1 MKNKNGIVI
10 EDYMP
15 LAFKLA
21 GNAFRKQQG
30 DYIEREEFTSAALL
44 ALIQAGDYHDPV
56 KGSFATAV
64 RLMVRSAFQK
74 MYLKTYETEK
84 RLNLRY
90 ESASTKRYDDVY
102 DNHIEAWADDAP
114 SVLDSLIEFH
124 DYKLLYK
131 HLDKLSV
138 RRRYIIEQRYLVQQL
153 TTPHGV
159 YTTLDVLAN
168 ELGISKQRVQQL
180 ETTALARLKEIVQ
193 NEISA

>member
-21 GNAFRKQQG
+21 GEAFRRQQAHC
-30 DYIEREEFTSAALL
+30 IEQDEFRSVALL
-44 ALIQAGDYHDPV
+44 ALTQAADYYDPE

-64 RLMVRSAFQK
+64 HLMIRGAFQV
-74 MYLKTYETEK
+74 MYRKTYETEK

-90 ESASTKRYDDVY
+90 ESASTKVFDDVY
-102 DNHIEAWADDAP
+102 DNHIEAWTDESP
-114 SVLDSLIEFH
+114 SVLDSLIEFD

-138 RRRYIIEQRYLVQQL
+138 RRKYIIEQRYLVQQS
-153 TTPHGV
+153 TAPHGV
-159 YTTLDVLAN
+159 YAALSAIAKD
-168 ELGISKQRVQQL
+168 LGVSRQRVQQL
-180 ETTALARLKEIVQ
+180 ETTALASLKESVQ
-193 NEISA
+193 NEISS